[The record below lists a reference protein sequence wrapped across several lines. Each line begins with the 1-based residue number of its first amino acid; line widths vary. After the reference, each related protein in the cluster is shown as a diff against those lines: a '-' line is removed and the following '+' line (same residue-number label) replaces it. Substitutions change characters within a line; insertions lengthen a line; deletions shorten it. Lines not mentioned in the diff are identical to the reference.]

1 MPEENVPSVTPPATP
16 APGAT
21 PPATDQ
27 ALEQPKYT
35 DKQLN
40 DLIAKEAGKR
50 QEKAT
55 ADLLAKMGFKSIE
68 EVEAFNKSRQESMTQ
83 AEKDK
88 LKLAEQEA
96 AAATNAKERDE
107 ARAEVAALKAGVP
120 ADKVAKVV
128 KLAAGYDGDT
138 MEAKITALL
147 ADFPDFV
154 KGATGQAPRNAGLV
168 TGQQGVSDEERLLA
182 IARKQA
188 GLTK

>member
-1 MPEENVPSVTPPATP
+1 MPEENVPVTPAAPAQTP
-16 APGAT
+16 AIQ
-21 PPATDQ
+21 PAPEP
-27 ALEQPKYT
+27 EQPKYT

-154 KGATGQAPRNAGLV
+154 KGQVQAPRNAGLV